1 MTPRGEEVFNMRV
14 LIGRTFKYEKEDKI
28 FQRGRNYLVKKELG
42 EFIARKRLGVIIPEV
57 KTDKE
62 GKPTL
67 KDLKG
72 PPKDR
77 MMRTNDIKT
86 K

>member
-1 MTPRGEEVFNMRV
+1 MRV
-14 LIGRTFKYEKEDKI
+14 LIGRTFKYDKEDKLFI
-28 FQRGRNYLVKKELG
+28 KGMNYPVKKELAK
-42 EFIARKRLGVIIPEV
+42 FITRKRLGVIIPEV
-57 KTDKE
+57 EIGVK
-62 GKPTL
+62 GKPVL

-77 MMRTNDIKT
+77 MIKSDDIKT

>member
-1 MTPRGEEVFNMRV
+1 MRV
-14 LIGRTFKYEKEDKI
+14 LIGRTFKYEKENKL
-28 FQRGRNYLVKKELG
+28 FVKGMDYQVKEELG
-42 EFIARKRLGVIIPEV
+42 KWIARKRLGIIIPEI
-57 KTDKE
+57 KTN
-62 GKPTL
+62 GKGKLHL

-77 MMRTNDIKT
+77 MVDKEKIET